1 MSMSELEQLVET
13 QAATAARIATLRVTL
28 REQAVADCQEL
39 IALHGLESRDLF
51 QAPAGLRPLVRRK
64 RAPMVVKFRDP
75 ASGKTWCG
83 VGREPGW
90 IAGRDRSAFAV

>member
-1 MSMSELEQLVET
+1 MSMSELEQLEEA

-28 REQAVADCQEL
+28 RESAIADCREL
-39 IALHGLESRDLF
+39 IALHGLEIRDLF
-51 QAPAGLRPLVRRK
+51 QAPAALRPLVRRK